1 MKKKVISGLLI
12 VTLMICGFMGVNQFV
27 PEQRSITI
35 NSDARATIA
44 ETESVAG
51 FEVQAKGA
59 VLMDADSGKVM
70 FAQGAEQELP
80 PASVTKVM
88 TMLLIL
94 EGVEQGR
101 ISLDDAVTV
110 SENASSMGGS
120 QMYLEPGEQHTVEEL
135 LMGVAMVSANDG
147 CVALAEHLCG
157 SVEIFVEKMNSRARE
172 LGMNNTN
179 FVNTNGL
186 PAENHY
192 SSAYDIAVMTS
203 ELLNHESSHEWLTKK
218 QAIVKIG
225 LPGKEKDF
233 ELINTN
239 KLLYQYEGA
248 LGVKTGFTQ
257 DAMFCLSGAAE
268 RDGMR
273 LVAVVLGAETSVI
286 RFSETKKLLDYGFAN
301 YESYVVAKK
310 GECQKKYKVPK
321 STPEKVTAVPAS
333 DCRILIKKGESE
345 NIKTKVEMKANLKA
359 PIKKG
364 KEVGELVV
372 YQKGV
377 EIERFP
383 LVADKSLRKATIW
396 ERLTRWF
403 KGLIPG

>member
-35 NSDARATIA
+35 NSDTRATVA
-44 ETESVAG
+44 EMDSVAE
-51 FEVQAKGA
+51 FEVQAKSA
-59 VLMDADSGKVM
+59 VLMDATSGKVM
-70 FAQGAEQELP
+70 FAQGAEHELP

-88 TMLLIL
+88 TMLLVL

-101 ISLDDAVTV
+101 ISLEDMVTV
-110 SENASSMGGS
+110 SENAASMGGS
-120 QMYLEPGEQHTVEEL
+120 QMYLEPGEQHTVREL

-147 CVALAEHLCG
+147 CVALGEHLCG

-172 LGMNNTN
+172 LGMKNSN
-179 FVNTNGL
+179 FMNTNGL

-203 ELLNHESSHEWLTKK
+203 ELLKHESSHEWLTKK
-218 QAIVKIG
+218 QAIIKIG

-233 ELINTN
+233 ELINSN
-239 KLLYQYEGA
+239 KLLYQYDGA
-248 LGVKTGFTQ
+248 MGVKTGFTQ

-268 RDGMR
+268 RNGMR
-273 LVAVVLGAETSVI
+273 LVAVVLGAETSAI
-286 RFSETKKLLDYGFAN
+286 RFNETKKLLDYGFAN

-310 GECQKKYKVPK
+310 GKCQKKYKVEK
-321 STPEKVTAVPAS
+321 ATPEKVTAVPVT
-333 DCRILIKKGESE
+333 DCRVLIKKGESGE
-345 NIKTKVEMKANLKA
+345 IKTKVEMKGNLKA

-377 EIERFP
+377 ELERFP
-383 LVADKSLRKATIW
+383 LVADNTLRKATLW
-396 ERLTRWF
+396 ERMSRWV
-403 KGLIPG
+403 KALLPW